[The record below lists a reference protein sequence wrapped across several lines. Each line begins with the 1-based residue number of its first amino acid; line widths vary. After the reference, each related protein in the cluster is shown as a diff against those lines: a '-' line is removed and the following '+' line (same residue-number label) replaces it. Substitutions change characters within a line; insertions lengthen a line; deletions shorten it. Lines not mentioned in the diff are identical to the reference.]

1 MTSPPPPRA
10 EATQFAPG
18 RSRFYSIPRRL
29 EEIAEGDHVCTGNRL
44 FIGLGPYP
52 YPAPK
57 REPESLVGGK
67 LAA

>member
-1 MTSPPPPRA
+1 VALAITC
-10 EATQFAPG
+10 
-18 RSRFYSIPRRL
+18 L
-29 EEIAEGDHVCTGNRL
+29 L

-57 REPESLVGGK
+57 REPESLVGRK